1 MVQLKINFKK
11 EFSLKILFKKII
23 ELAKI
28 PLSKRPPLYE
38 KVAVKSCH
46 FNKTFLKMLRPFLG
60 SQVTKNPIFFQ
71 IQILLKEPILQLSNH
86 ILCSNYNNSFI
97 KITGL

>member
-38 KVAVKSCH
+38 KVA
-46 FNKTFLKMLRPFLG
+46 
-60 SQVTKNPIFFQ
+60 
-71 IQILLKEPILQLSNH
+71 
-86 ILCSNYNNSFI
+86 I
-97 KITGL
+97 KILVF

>member
-1 MVQLKINFKK
+1 MVQLKINSKK

-38 KVAVKSCH
+38 KVAVKVLL
-46 FNKTFLKMLRPFLG
+46 FL
-60 SQVTKNPIFFQ
+60 
-71 IQILLKEPILQLSNH
+71 
-86 ILCSNYNNSFI
+86 
-97 KITGL
+97 